1 MTWGGGGC
9 EKPKLEICL
18 HLWEQPCTPTEKGT
32 LVGKGAEATGPRPCP
47 DPGLEAYLT
56 SQANAKEKAD
66 SAWGWGDAGFLE
78 VSLET
83 KGLSIHCADNPGE
96 LPSSELGQ
104 RGF

>member
-1 MTWGGGGC
+1 MERQQLNDLGWGAGGC

-66 SAWGWGDAGFLE
+66 AAWGWGDRVPGGFTGDKGTLQ
-78 VSLET
+78 SL
-83 KGLSIHCADNPGE
+83 C
-96 LPSSELGQ
+96 
-104 RGF
+104 R